1 MASFTGNRDLQI
13 DAAEIHD
20 EYDRAGLFD
29 CSDAQLFDRAA
40 RTIAVP
46 RRTPANSF
54 VLHAPLELMAR
65 RLLLSHVRP
74 HARRAARE
82 RIIWVAAKYE
92 SASEPVE
99 PPSTPAF
106 ASVPEARQAL
116 LEAIAHGDLDAVDGA
131 AAWFA
136 DAAALDDT
144 MSLAGPTLEMLA
156 AAGHAPIGFF
166 LLSRLAVSSRSSFA
180 LLRPL
185 LRELARAPQLR
196 VEWVRDTMT
205 SHGDEASLT
214 DALARTPRLG
224 LPDSDFIFP
233 LVHQV
238 DTNGVACDLIATTIP
253 ADISRATVAIL
264 RVAARSMLQD
274 DPAFAPYGWTHC
286 LTLPHAILEIIPW
299 LPDPRAAAAIAA
311 TYVAAF
317 RAGEARDALDTAWE
331 PERVPTALVDA
342 LDADPPIATSAW
354 YHASDAVRAKALPE
368 LVARAA
374 THEDAHYAK
383 YTLACLAAAER
394 DREQR
399 NLYFAAAAS
408 LAAWWSHQGATTLT
422 NG

>member
-1 MASFTGNRDLQI
+1 MASFTDHHDLRI
-13 DAAEIHD
+13 DPDDIHD
-20 EYDRAGLFD
+20 EYDRVGLYD

-40 RTIAVP
+40 RAIAVP
-46 RRTPANSF
+46 RRPPANSF

-65 RLLLSHVRP
+65 RLLLPHVRP

-82 RIIWVAAKYE
+82 RMIWVAAKYE

-99 PPSTPAF
+99 PPSIPAF
-106 ASVPEARQAL
+106 ASVEAARQAI
-116 LEAIAHGDLDAVDGA
+116 LEAIEDGDLDAVDAA

-136 DAAALDDT
+136 DAASLDET

-156 AAGHAPIGFF
+156 AAGHAPIGLF

-185 LRELARAPQLR
+185 LRELARAPHLR
-196 VEWVRDTMT
+196 VEWVRAATT
-205 SHGDEASLT
+205 PHGDESSLT
-214 DALARTPRLG
+214 IALARTPRLG
-224 LPDSDFIFP
+224 VPGSDFIFP

-238 DTNGVACDLIATTIP
+238 DANGVARDLIGTTLP
-253 ADISRATVAIL
+253 ADISRATRAIL
-264 RVAARSMLQD
+264 RVGARSMLQD

-286 LTLPHAILEIIPW
+286 LTLPQAILEIIPW
-299 LPDPRAAAAIAA
+299 LPDPRVAAAVAA
-311 TYVAAF
+311 TYVVAF
-317 RAGEARDALDTAWE
+317 RAGEARDALDTGWE
-331 PERVPTALVDA
+331 PEPVPTGLVDA
-342 LDADPPIATSAW
+342 LDADPPVATSAW
-354 YHASDAVRAKALPE
+354 YHASDAVRADALPD

-394 DREQR
+394 DPEQR

-408 LAAWWSHQGATTLT
+408 LAAWWSHRAATTPM
-422 NG
+422 ND